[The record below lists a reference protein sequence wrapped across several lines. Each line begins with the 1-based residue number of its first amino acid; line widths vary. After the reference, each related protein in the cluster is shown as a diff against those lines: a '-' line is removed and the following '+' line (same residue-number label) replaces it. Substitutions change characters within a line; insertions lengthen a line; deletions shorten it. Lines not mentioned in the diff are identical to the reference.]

1 MGMIMEY
8 SNNSRGQNMY
18 VESRA
23 DSSREPCKATLIILP
38 MSMLMSMSESE
49 IIENYIKT
57 KMNRTNF
64 DAKQC
69 VR

>member
-1 MGMIMEY
+1 MIMEY
-8 SNNSRGQNMY
+8 SKNSRGQNIY
-18 VESRA
+18 LESRA
-23 DSSREPCKATLIILP
+23 DSSREPFKATLIIPP
-38 MSMLMSMSESE
+38 MSMSMSMSESE